1 MNIYPPI
8 GILFPLQEKPEIV
21 MCAPEIITCAP
32 PKHILL
38 RIETTEQVEAM
49 LFQIKQMCAGF
60 EEMSKAA
67 MMIND
72 VIVDIRYHYGLNNK
86 ILEKWKGAQD
96 NYVAVRDRF
105 PKEFDWAQ
113 KADMKPEDK
122 E

>member
-1 MNIYPPI
+1 MNIHPPI
-8 GILFPLQEKPEIV
+8 AILFPLREKPEIV
-21 MCAPEIITCAP
+21 MCSPDIITCAP

-38 RIETTEQVEAM
+38 RIETTKQVEAM

-72 VIVDIRYHYGLNNK
+72 VIVDVRYHYGLDDD
-86 ILEKWKGAQD
+86 ILEKWKSALD

-105 PKEFDWAQ
+105 PKEFDWVQ
-113 KADMKPEDK
+113 KADVKPEGK